1 MRQRSLDECL
11 TRDVLKRD
19 GLSME
24 FAVGIML
31 VVLGVLTLT
40 GVGRAVGAAH
50 AHPGVGAG
58 HVLYL
63 HDHLHAH
70 GDYVHRHPHGHQPG
84 AHGHAEERTPLARLD
99 RSGLGRMAYY
109 GWLRPFLVGLVH
121 ALQDRPPSP

>member
-1 MRQRSLDECL
+1 
-11 TRDVLKRD
+11 
-19 GLSME
+19 
-24 FAVGIML
+24 
-31 VVLGVLTLT
+31 
-40 GVGRAVGAAH
+40 
-50 AHPGVGAG
+50 
-58 HVLYL
+58 VLYL